1 MHEAFAAYER
11 VRHRLPPVQRSAA
24 CKQMPNLEAIA
35 DIAAAEDIWFHVDG
49 AFGASLMLSD
59 TLQPR
64 LDGINR
70 ADSLAFDF
78 HCIA

>member
-35 DIAAAEDIWFHVDG
+35 DEIDG
-49 AFGASLMLSD
+49 VPERVARHLCTQAL
-59 TLQPR
+59 
-64 LDGINR
+64 
-70 ADSLAFDF
+70 
-78 HCIA
+78 